1 MHIMNPPPTQRHN
14 CTSDIVDN
22 HNNDEI
28 KLQNHF
34 HYNNNYDDDDDISA
48 ELSHRSS
55 SSSSKLSF
63 NLRLAQKLFPFPL
76 LFLGLSIF
84 TQSFFLSR
92 TTVDVRSS
100 CDLQSAGN
108 LLVNAF
114 GFDDDRAEED
124 VEYLRQMGWLSDGN
138 SNGGGEA
145 STNNNIGIGIDD
157 HSISNSNYGCWVPRR
172 VDSMAILVVDAL
184 RFDFARDHLPL
195 SVGSRLFTD
204 EVEDSTKRNYNSR
217 STSISKN
224 EKKKGMSKLYRFVAD
239 PPTVTM
245 QRLKGLT
252 TGGLPTFADITGS
265 FGGASIHEDSWV
277 EQLKAVPWNRRR
289 KRRSLLHHSSSQYPR
304 VYNESQV
311 ESEDDVR
318 IQLQV
323 DSKRPLLAFVGD
335 DTW

>member
-14 CTSDIVDN
+14 CTSDVADN
-22 HNNDEI
+22 HNDEI

-34 HYNNNYDDDDDISA
+34 HYNNNDDDNDDDDDYDISA

-55 SSSSKLSF
+55 SSSSSSKFSF
-63 NLRLAQKLFPFPL
+63 NLCLAQKLFPFLL

-108 LLVNAF
+108 LLVNAL

-138 SNGGGEA
+138 SNGGGED
-145 STNNNIGIGIDD
+145 STNHNIGIGIDD

-289 KRRSLLHHSSSQYPR
+289 SQYPR

>member
-1 MHIMNPPPTQRHN
+1 MEPLLSTQRYN
-14 CTSDIVDN
+14 DASDVADDHDVNGIDDN
-22 HNNDEI
+22 HSDEI
-28 KLQNHF
+28 KRR
-34 HYNNNYDDDDDISA
+34 NNFNDNTNDDVSA
-48 ELSHRSS
+48 ESSRSNS
-55 SSSSKLSF
+55 SF
-63 NLRLAQKLFPFPL
+63 NQRLVQTLFPFLL

-92 TTVDVRSS
+92 TAVDVRSS

-108 LLVNAF
+108 LLVNAL
-114 GFDDDRAEED
+114 GFDDDKAEED
-124 VEYLRQMGWLSDGN
+124 LEYLRQMGWLSDGN
-138 SNGGGEA
+138 NGGREDI
-145 STNNNIGIGIDD
+145 TNHNIGIVKFD
-157 HSISNSNYGCWVPRR
+157 HSASNSHFGCWVPRR

-204 EVEDSTKRNYNSR
+204 EVEDSTKRNHDSR
-217 STSISKN
+217 SGSISKN
-224 EKKKGMSKLYRFVAD
+224 EKKRGMSKLYRFMAD

-277 EQLKAVPWNRRR
+277 EQLKDVPWNRRR
-289 KRRSLLHHSSSQYPR
+289 KRRRLLHHSSSQSPR
-304 VYNESQV
+304 VDKESDV
-311 ESEDDVR
+311 ESGDDVR
-318 IQLQV
+318 LQLEV
-323 DSKRPLLAFVGD
+323 DGKRPQLAFVGD